1 MKKLILSGLF
11 VGLALTA
18 WAAQPTVTVS
28 KLQTPLSVYV
38 LNYSYSTAIA
48 SADSAFLVSEAS
60 SSTHID
66 ISSYGFV
73 DSLFSLELKSSEAT
87 ADSVRHT
94 VIVQV
99 TTAASPADADW
110 HTVFTDASSFTNAVK
125 AHIPFRIRRLTMAHK
140 MRIIVFENDTNK
152 DATQTI
158 TARLAIRR
166 LLK

>member
-1 MKKLILSGLF
+1 MKKLIAGALF
-11 VGLALTA
+11 FALPLLAA
-18 WAAQPTVTVS
+18 DPTVTVT

-48 SADSAFLVSEAS
+48 DADSAFLYNEIS
-60 SSTHID
+60 SSTAID
-66 ISSYGFV
+66 VSSYGFV
-73 DSLFSLELKSSEAT
+73 DSLFTLELKSSEAT

-94 VIVQV
+94 VIVQA
-99 TTAASPADADW
+99 TSAASPSGADW
-110 HTVFTDASSFTNAVK
+110 HTVFTDATSFTNATK
-125 AHIPFRIRRLTMAHK
+125 AHISFRFRRLTMAYK

-158 TARLAIRR
+158 TARLSIRR